1 MPLLLPSA
9 GSCFPLRLP
18 KLDAGQL
25 QDLDERAQKRLLLE
39 CRTGAAVALGRS
51 SLFVYGGL
59 TIPLNLAKV
68 TLVQIQQELILH
80 FARCKTTNFRN
91 LCEYISQE
99 VFSLDLL
106 SRRWERVQLAEEEK
120 SGGAGVSAE
129 GPGRPAM
136 RERIFHAMVY
146 CGGCLYV
153 FGGLVASSH
162 SEYELVATNEL
173 WQLDMRTKV
182 WTLLS
187 HDPRVQR
194 RFNHELH
201 VLNEFDDHDT
211 HLIIVGGLDNM
222 DKKVHKVDVYN
233 VTRGCWE
240 SFEDDYTADII
251 KDDTLESACDLH
263 VGQIHTNIDDQPA
276 GFVRGSNFG
285 LLVENNEDHVPT
297 LAFYSAPEVNKAVDT
312 NRWEN
317 PIVMMPL
324 VPNARGKR
332 TKVHM
337 PSKASIRRLK
347 MLFDLSFVSGILF
360 GPNIII
366 IGFHAGLLG
375 SNFYA
380 FLYSI
385 PLGKWTHLNINCPHS
400 GMRRHR
406 YWGLFHWESHHKALL
421 LGTYEDDSNLP
432 TVQKFDRMLAIRLQ
446 NAFPTVKSLLSDG
459 VGIRVKIARTHSGQ
473 GFTSQKDAFKKT
485 DQFESYSRYIVP
497 PSEIT
502 SIRSVFPSY
511 ASVLGKDA
519 LEVYGKSLADFE
531 FITMEG
537 DSVSIPSLL
546 LRKRWGRFFDHILA
560 QDYSKL
566 SSSVDHV
573 QLEKGT
579 DESNSGSSTNITT
592 SLSNQANEGKDQNA
606 TEPQGSS
613 ENVPKLNFGI
623 RSNVATGSA
632 MLNKKSVSLILN
644 PTWKLSPSLSGLAL
658 NIQEQESKE
667 PSSGPLAEETA
678 NESAAKG
685 SLTSSSGGM
694 VFRVPFT
701 DSSESLK
708 RRDSSQPAP
717 SIHLELADYSPQSKK
732 SVSTPTDKRRR
743 SSYTAGSHWKQ
754 VKASGYR
761 RASHPIGNIR
771 DLLYGTDRMV
781 SSPLNSRRGSAVSNT
796 SSISYVSS
804 SSERM
809 SNRHCKRDSED
820 YSSGTLT
827 FNINLPPQQP
837 PPTDPLPTLPPNIA
851 GEQYANRRESEHS
864 LGGMPRS
871 LKSSPSSSRCSSS
884 FNEFDTKFR
893 QYTLT
898 ERGREHTVGSHAPPI
913 QFNSVMESGD
923 KLFYKETEL
932 ELGPKQSIAGSQTTE
947 SFNKLIGDV
956 RRLSLTP
963 TLESYKSQSS
973 LSAALGEL
981 EPLLIPRSLYLPWPT
996 CSVKAFS
1003 EFFYTG
1009 QVNSKW
1015 PFSPVSLDLLHMA
1028 KLYEVP
1034 LLYDLIC
1041 EVFYSII
1048 GKKMV
1053 SLVQSVSALKELFL
1067 QRVVTFLGND
1077 ELKISEYTK
1086 SHHTFQ
1092 TLLQLEESIASV
1104 DDGYFDLRL
1113 MQKVSR
1119 AVSISTDVSTDAD
1132 HDKELSTT
1140 SSCVSSPALSPI
1152 FGDYLRDS
1160 ISLTGPRT
1168 NPSTSLRPPGRNLST
1183 FRHRSLSSSK
1193 KKENIITEFSK
1204 VLNKSPPS
1212 EGNFIS
1218 DMPMPE
1224 SGSHAEHAEEDA
1236 HAVSDADIEDFDQDL
1251 PKINRDEDAG
1261 STKKDPAAHACETV
1275 TRVDSFDIEMAG
1287 SSSASSSDSDED
1299 GTADLGRISN
1309 TKLAKLRARNS
1320 EEAIDPLDK
1329 ITSTMDNLNLRYQTP
1344 PIKTN
1349 MDTDQLPQNTLTLDS
1364 LASRNAPPPMDY
1376 VVELILDATV
1386 LNNDVLMMVR
1396 CENCLSLS
1404 KWLRSTKK
1412 KLFQDISILDTQI
1425 AEKEKARAGSKHSDS
1440 SQDHSDLSDRERP
1453 SKSPLKLVYKKS
1465 RPSTPD
1471 LKDGLG
1477 TTPAHYAACS
1487 SPKSPCST
1495 HTSRDGNRPE
1505 EECKSNWSAR
1515 SSVKSS
1521 ASSAVAATG
1530 QRMGTKRTTNVAQST
1545 LSTTPSYNAA
1555 ALYKHKKPKDSA
1567 GNSSGSFSFFNRKK

>member
-1 MPLLLPSA
+1 MPLILPSA
-9 GSCFPLRLP
+9 GNCFPLRLP

-59 TIPLNLAKV
+59 TIPLNLPEV

-80 FARCKTTNFRN
+80 FARCKTANYLN

-129 GPGRPAM
+129 GPDGTVM

-187 HDPRVQR
+187 DDPRVQR

-222 DKKVHKVDVYN
+222 DKKVHKVEVYN

-240 SFEDDYTADII
+240 SFEDCYPADITNCN
-251 KDDTLESACDLH
+251 TLESACDLH
-263 VGQIHTNIDDQPA
+263 VGQIHSNIDDQPA
-276 GFVRGSNFG
+276 GLVRGSNFG
-285 LLVENNEDHVPT
+285 LLVDNEDHVPT
-297 LAFYSAPEVNKAVDT
+297 LAFYSAPETNKTRDSSC
-312 NRWEN
+312 WEN

-324 VPNARGKR
+324 LPNARGKR

-406 YWGLFHWESHHKALL
+406 YWSLFHWESHHKALL

-485 DQFESYSRYIVP
+485 EQFESYSRYIVP

-531 FITMEG
+531 FITLEG

-573 QLEKGT
+573 QFEKSVDG
-579 DESNSGSSTNITT
+579 SNSDSSTNIA
-592 SLSNQANEGKDQNA
+592 NQLANPSTEGRDQHA
-606 TEPQGSS
+606 PESQVSS
-613 ENVPKLNFGI
+613 ENVPRLNFGL

-644 PTWKLSPSLSGLAL
+644 PTWRLSPSVSGLAL

-667 PSSGPLAEETA
+667 EPSDPLSEETI
-678 NESAAKG
+678 NESGAKG
-685 SLTSSSGGM
+685 ASLTSSSGGM

-701 DSSESLK
+701 ESSESLK
-708 RRDSSQPAP
+708 QRENSQPAP

-732 SVSTPTDKRRR
+732 SLSTSTDKRRR

-771 DLLYGTDRMV
+771 DLLYGADRTT

-804 SSERM
+804 SSERL

-820 YSSGTLT
+820 SSSGTLT

-837 PPTDPLPTLPPNIA
+837 PPTDPLPTLPLNIT
-851 GEQYANRRESEHS
+851 GEYQYSNRRESEHS
-864 LGGMPRS
+864 LVGIPRS

-893 QYTLT
+893 QYTLA
-898 ERGREHTVGSHAPPI
+898 ERGRESTTGPHAPPI
-913 QFNSVMESGD
+913 QFNPVMESGE

-932 ELGPKQSIAGSQTTE
+932 DPKQPIARSQTTE
-947 SFNKLIGDV
+947 SFNKSVGDV
-956 RRLSLTP
+956 SRLSLTP

-996 CSVKAFS
+996 SSVKAFS

-1034 LLYDLIC
+1034 LLYDLTC

-1053 SLVQSVSALKELFL
+1053 GLIQSVSALKELFL
-1067 QRVVTFLGND
+1067 QRVDTFLDND
-1077 ELKISEYTK
+1077 ELKINEYTK

-1104 DDGYFDLRL
+1104 DDGYFDLKL

-1119 AVSISTDVSTDAD
+1119 AFSTSTDGSTDAD
-1132 HDKELSTT
+1132 HDKEFSTT
-1140 SSCVSSPALSPI
+1140 SSCISSPALSPV

-1160 ISLTGPRT
+1160 ISLPGARSHP
-1168 NPSTSLRPPGRNLST
+1168 PTSLRPHGRNQSA
-1183 FRHRSLSSSK
+1183 FRHRSISSSK
-1193 KKENIITEFSK
+1193 KKENIIADFSK
-1204 VLNKSPPS
+1204 VPNRSSPS
-1212 EGNFIS
+1212 EGHLMGEAPLS
-1218 DMPMPE
+1218 E
-1224 SGSHAEHAEEDA
+1224 SGGHADHIDEDP
-1236 HAVSDADIEDFDQDL
+1236 HVVSDADIEDFDQDL
-1251 PKINRDEDAG
+1251 PKINKHDDTG
-1261 STKKDPAAHACETV
+1261 SVKKDPALHECETV
-1275 TRVDSFDIEMAG
+1275 RRLDSFDIEMEG
-1287 SSSASSSDSDED
+1287 CPSESSSDSDED
-1299 GTADLGRISN
+1299 ETAELGRISN
-1309 TKLAKLRARNS
+1309 AKLAKLRARNL

-1329 ITSTMDNLNLRYQTP
+1329 ITTTMDNLNLRYQTP
-1344 PIKTN
+1344 PIKTTPDVDPSPN
-1349 MDTDQLPQNTLTLDS
+1349 NTLTLES

-1412 KLFQDISILDTQI
+1412 RLFQDISLLDAQI
-1425 AEKEKARAGSKHSDS
+1425 SEKGKVRGGSKHSDS

-1471 LKDGLG
+1471 LKDGP
-1477 TTPAHYAACS
+1477 TPASLQHATCS
-1487 SPKSPCST
+1487 SPKSTCST
-1495 HTSRDGNRPE
+1495 HNSRDGTRPE
-1505 EECKSNWSAR
+1505 EECRSNWSGR
-1515 SSVKSS
+1515 SSAKSS
-1521 ASSAVAATG
+1521 TSSAVAASG
-1530 QRMGTKRTTNVAQST
+1530 QRMSTVKRTANVAPSS
-1545 LSTTPSYNAA
+1545 LSATPSYNAA
-1555 ALYKHKKPKDSA
+1555 ALYKHKKPKEGA
-1567 GNSSGSFSFFNRKK
+1567 GNSAANFSFFNRKK